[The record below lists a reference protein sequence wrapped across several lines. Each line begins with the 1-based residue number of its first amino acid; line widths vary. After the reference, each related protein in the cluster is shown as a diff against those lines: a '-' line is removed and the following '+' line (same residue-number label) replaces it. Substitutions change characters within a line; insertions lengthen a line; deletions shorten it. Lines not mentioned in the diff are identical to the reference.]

1 MKNYWIWRMIKE
13 LQIKMDKIYQD
24 ENNNFQFDFR
34 NAKEVI
40 VLDNLTHCIPELQ
53 YNVDFILVDKEIVFL
68 EFKDSKVASP
78 DGEEKF
84 QRKLDQDSDR
94 FCKNMA
100 KKFVSS
106 LFWLWACK
114 KNDGDR
120 KIVYY
125 LLIES
130 SFFDAGLRKRFRN
143 KISRQ
148 LPHGYKKDGRVKR
161 EILSEFKVVSLEE
174 WKKEFP
180 QYIIRDCK

>member
-1 MKNYWIWRMIKE
+1 
-13 LQIKMDKIYQD
+13 MDKIYQD

-34 NAKEVI
+34 NAEEVI
-40 VLDNLTHCIPELQ
+40 VLDKLTLCIPELQ
-53 YNVDFILVDKEIVFL
+53 HNVDFILVDREIVFL

-84 QRKLDQDSDR
+84 QRKLTQGSDR
-94 FCKNMA
+94 FSKNMA
-100 KKFVSS
+100 KKFISS

-114 KNDGDR
+114 KNDDDR
-120 KIVYY
+120 KIVDC

-130 SFFDAGLRKRFRN
+130 NFFDTGLRKRFRN

-148 LPHGYKKDGRVKR
+148 LPHGYKEDGRVKR

-174 WKKEFP
+174 WKREFP
-180 QYIIRDCK
+180 QYIISRKEL